1 MRKAFELAWANAYV
15 YGCKRPYITHMDD
28 ILFRAPVDV
37 GSLLYMNS
45 QICYTE
51 DDKIQVRVSAE
62 VIDPSTGKLDLT
74 NVFQYTFDTKEG
86 KDVPMIIP
94 KTYHEAMMYLEGR
107 RHFLACASR

>member
-1 MRKAFELAWANAYV
+1 MIHEDEIVKIHF
-15 YGCKRPYITHMDD
+15 
-28 ILFRAPVDV
+28 
-37 GSLLYMNS
+37 

-74 NVFQYTFDTKEG
+74 NVFQYTFDTKDEG
-86 KDVPMIIP
+86 NVPMIIP

-107 RHFLACASR
+107 RHFLTSVSR